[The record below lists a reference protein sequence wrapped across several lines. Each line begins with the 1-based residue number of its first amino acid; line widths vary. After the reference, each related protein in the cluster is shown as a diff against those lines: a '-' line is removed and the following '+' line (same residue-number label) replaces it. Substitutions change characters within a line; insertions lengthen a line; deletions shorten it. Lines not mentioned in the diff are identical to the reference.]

1 MDIKPILEVLVAR
14 YKLWGD
20 EFCLNQ
26 QRGYDRIVV
35 KCFKFIQFKLWMEI
49 ANSKPLFEYLSS
61 TYVRDIELSI
71 LCYLNKAH
79 SMIFVV
85 YKLSAD

>member
-1 MDIKPILEVLVAR
+1 
-14 YKLWGD
+14 
-20 EFCLNQ
+20 
-26 QRGYDRIVV
+26 
-35 KCFKFIQFKLWMEI
+35 MEI

-71 LCYLNKAH
+71 LYLNKAH
-79 SMIFVV
+79 AMIFVV